1 LTKGKQAAKDAIKRK
16 RVKARKKGRVPR
28 ASQDKRRK
36 VDQEMEVWVNQGWIP
51 LGDRAVPLNE
61 EPRVTKVSFE
71 EDLIQINDRSNVHAL
86 DLAKDE
92 TGSAGLGRSQ
102 PSSE

>member
-1 LTKGKQAAKDAIKRK
+1 LTKGKQAARDVIKRK

-71 EDLIQINDRSNVHAL
+71 EDPIQINDRM
-86 DLAKDE
+86 KQCTC
-92 TGSAGLGRSQ
+92 TGPSQGWDGISRIRKISAV
-102 PSSE
+102 